1 MFEEVGENSTAA
13 EGIGLEGHE
22 DQDWWGERVVGSLEV
37 EVEGRE
43 ERSWEVHRIVSLSI
57 AIGPLPLGAE
67 AKN

>member
-13 EGIGLEGHE
+13 ESIGLEGHE
-22 DQDWWGERVVGSLEV
+22 DQDWWGEWVVGSLEV

-43 ERSWEVHRIVSLSI
+43 ERSWEVHRVVSLSI
-57 AIGPLPLGAE
+57 AVGPLPLGAE